1 MVNIINKLQYCQHC
15 QQLLIS
21 STLSTNR
28 VKCVDAVERLQ
39 NRSCIC
45 RLRCPTRCRAREEI
59 ARRKFGTKLLKW
71 CHILLAHPSDLGG
84 RCGKHYLQCVMWGG
98 VGCSPNA
105 ERKDVTKTFL
115 EMGGACANRRKHTC
129 VFLTLLFSDAIQPG
143 VSSRSAYDELPHKR
157 EMKKVRQIQINT
169 YCLQIVFDV
178 FPHACCTSDWQQGL
192 ILHKMQLLWVM

>member
-115 EMGGACANRRKHTC
+115 EMGSACACACANRRKTHLRISDTF
-129 VFLTLLFSDAIQPG
+129 VFRCNSTMQECHHDLHMIIYHIRG
-143 VSSRSAYDELPHKR
+143 KW
-157 EMKKVRQIQINT
+157 KKLDK
-169 YCLQIVFDV
+169 Y
-178 FPHACCTSDWQQGL
+178 
-192 ILHKMQLLWVM
+192 K